1 MPVVVDSDVL
11 IDLLRRVPAARAA
24 LLDTRR
30 SGEAMWSVTPV
41 RTEILRGVRPGEELA
56 TLSALNL
63 LAWMDVDRD
72 LADRAGHLGRPYVRS
87 HQGIDAVDLL
97 LAAAVERLSAR
108 LLTRNVRDFPMFPGL
123 EPAY

>member
-1 MPVVVDSDVL
+1 MPVVVDSDIL

-24 LLDTRR
+24 LLGARR
-30 SGEAMWSVTPV
+30 GGEVIWSVTPV
-41 RTEILRGVRPGEELA
+41 RTEVLRGMRPGEESA
-56 TLSALNL
+56 TLSALKL
-63 LAWMDVDRD
+63 LAWMDVDQE

-97 LAAAVERLSAR
+97 LAAAAERLSAR